1 MAVFDTQEYK
11 FAICTSAG
19 VCSVQCARLLACSR
33 VSKVKGERRERL
45 ERETGCSRLLPS
57 SRLSKSKRERE
68 RESRLT
74 RERRVSA
81 GVCSRMLACWR
92 VSKSRGIKARVSLIA
107 FDLKHTRA
115 SMPFDFDT
123 RLSLMPFDFDTRRCA
138 SYCIKAHGIASRS
151 TSVPRPFERILDRV
165 H

>member
-1 MAVFDTQEYK
+1 ML
-11 FAICTSAG
+11 FARVLACA
-19 VCSVQCARLLACSR
+19 VCSVLASSRAPGYQKSKEREERGWRERRAALVCSR
-33 VSKVKGERRERL
+33 PRV
-45 ERETGCSRLLPS
+45 CPS
-57 SRLSKSKRERE
+57 QRERE